1 MSSYLYWCC
10 LPVDLVGSFCMRR
23 IVCLIKSSCVSS
35 ILFEYKFLVCAVE
48 KFGNLWLE
56 FVECCCA
63 SSFANVVVLK
73 MQLQGLVATGHFPL
87 VLRLSQPPLKIGSP
101 IAIIRVSNPRKFEV
115 EVSADGGVPSFTLG
129 VVPVTCGLPAEP
141 SHVLPLIARHDG
153 VMLHSITMDV
163 CTLDE
168 KVNTGLAAPKS
179 KHDSICMALDRGLLS
194 FVSKDR
200 HYVCSSEL
208 EDERYAVIVSIVLSD
223 GGSKEL
229 RVTGVGSK
237 RKHDADVGREMLW
250 SQPIFTDAE
259 ILCQGERFPVHKAI
273 VAVGS
278 SFFQT
283 MFDSGMSE
291 ARDGIVIIRD
301 ANASTVRAVL
311 QYLYLSTIPND
322 VDVVELFALAHRF
335 NIQGLVRDAGSRMLS
350 RITVDNIHARAT
362 MLRRHMQDPVV
373 AEIWEEMIDLLT
385 LSENRELLQNL
396 LVEVLV

>member
-1 MSSYLYWCC
+1 MRSLWLAHIDLFFFDFVRVQVSC
-10 LPVDLVGSFCMRR
+10 LCGGGEVCNLWLELVG
-23 IVCLIKSSCVSS
+23 SSCVSS
-35 ILFEYKFLVCAVE
+35 
-48 KFGNLWLE
+48 
-56 FVECCCA
+56 
-63 SSFANVVVLK
+63 FANIVCLN

-87 VLRLSQPPLKIGSP
+87 VLRLSQPPPKIGSP

-129 VVPVTCGLPAEP
+129 IVPFNCGLPPEP
-141 SHVLPLIARHDG
+141 SHVFPLISQHDG

-163 CTLDE
+163 CTLHE
-168 KVNTGLAAPKS
+168 KVNSGLAAPKN
-179 KHDSICMALDRGLLS
+179 KHDSIRMALDHGLLS
-194 FVSKDR
+194 FESQDR
-200 HYVCSSEL
+200 FYVCSSDF

-223 GGSKEL
+223 DGAKEL
-229 RVTGVGSK
+229 QVTCVGSK
-237 RKHDADVGREMLW
+237 RKHDADMGRELLW

-259 ILCQGERFPVHKAI
+259 ILCQGERFRVHKAI

-278 SFFQT
+278 SFFQS

-291 ARDGIVIIRD
+291 ARDGIVIIHD
-301 ANASTVRAVL
+301 ANPTTLRAVL

-335 NIQGLVRDAGSRMLS
+335 NIQGLVRDAGSRMLF

-385 LSENRELLQNL
+385 LSENRELLQKL

>member
-1 MSSYLYWCC
+1 MFAQIDLCIFDFVRVHVSC
-10 LPVDLVGSFCMRR
+10 LCGGE
-23 IVCLIKSSCVSS
+23 VC
-35 ILFEYKFLVCAVE
+35 
-48 KFGNLWLE
+48 NLWLE
-56 FVECCCA
+56 RVGSSCVI
-63 SSFANVVVLK
+63 SFANVVFVN

-87 VLRLSQPPLKIGSP
+87 VLRVSQPPLKIGSP

-129 VVPVTCGLPAEP
+129 IVPFNCGLPPEP
-141 SHVLPLIARHDG
+141 SHVFPLISQHDG

-163 CTLDE
+163 CTRDE
-168 KVNTGLAAPKS
+168 KVSSGLAAPKN
-179 KHDSICMALDRGLLS
+179 KHDSICMALDHGLLS
-194 FVSKDR
+194 FESQDR
-200 HYVCSSEL
+200 YYVCSSDF

-223 GGSKEL
+223 DGAKEL
-229 RVTGVGSK
+229 QVRCVGSK
-237 RKHDADVGREMLW
+237 RKHDADTGRELLW

-259 ILCQGERFPVHKAI
+259 ILCQGERFRVHKAI

-278 SFFQT
+278 SFFQS

-291 ARDGIVIIRD
+291 ARDGIVIIHD
-301 ANASTVRAVL
+301 ANPTTVRSVL

-373 AEIWEEMIDLLT
+373 AEILEEMIDLLT
-385 LSENRELLQNL
+385 LSENRELLQKL